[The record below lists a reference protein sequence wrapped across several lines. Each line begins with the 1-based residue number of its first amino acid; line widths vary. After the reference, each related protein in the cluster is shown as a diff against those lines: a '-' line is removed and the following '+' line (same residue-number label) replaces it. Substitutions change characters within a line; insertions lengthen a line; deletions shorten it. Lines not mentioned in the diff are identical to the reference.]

1 MKYDA
6 DSALNE
12 ISRRKDVLIYNKKR
26 RKITELAV
34 ATAVCA
40 VLLVLSFANMNDMV
54 GIEGIYSVYGS
65 FLLSDSV
72 GGYVLVGVLCFAA
85 AVIITL
91 LCVRRCGRKDSPVS
105 GEERERAL
113 SFAPCPYGQIT
124 LPATFI
130 LYLGQG
136 YMSSAACTLVLC
148 LHFTPVKF

>member
-1 MKYDA
+1 MKYDT

-54 GIEGIYSVYGS
+54 GVEGIYSVYGS

-72 GGYVLVGVLCFAA
+72 GGYVLVGVICFAA

-91 LCVRRCGRKDSPVS
+91 LCLRKNKDRRISGDEQDS
-105 GEERERAL
+105 
-113 SFAPCPYGQIT
+113 T
-124 LPATFI
+124 L
-130 LYLGQG
+130 
-136 YMSSAACTLVLC
+136 
-148 LHFTPVKF
+148 

>member
-72 GGYVLVGVLCFAA
+72 GGYVLVGVICFAA

-91 LCVRRCGRKDSPVS
+91 LCLRKNNNKDRRLSGDEQDS
-105 GEERERAL
+105 
-113 SFAPCPYGQIT
+113 T
-124 LPATFI
+124 L
-130 LYLGQG
+130 
-136 YMSSAACTLVLC
+136 
-148 LHFTPVKF
+148 

>member
-1 MKYDA
+1 MKYDT

-40 VLLVLSFANMNDMV
+40 VLLVLSFVNMNDMV
-54 GIEGIYSVYGS
+54 GIEGIYSLYGS

-72 GGYVLVGVLCFAA
+72 GGYVLVGVICFAA

-91 LCVRRCGRKDSPVS
+91 LCLRKNKDRRISGDEQDS
-105 GEERERAL
+105 
-113 SFAPCPYGQIT
+113 T
-124 LPATFI
+124 L
-130 LYLGQG
+130 
-136 YMSSAACTLVLC
+136 
-148 LHFTPVKF
+148 